1 MGVVMKQIT
10 GLAVLTA
17 ILATGC
23 ANWNHPTA
31 TQYDFQRDQAQCNQ
45 YASQASPR
53 TQTPY
58 NPYLTPMQQAQK
70 SQYEGGAN
78 LGAAFGQMGAFNN
91 CMQAKGYYK

>member
-1 MGVVMKQIT
+1 MRNFTRVVMGT
-10 GLAVLTA
+10 TVL
-17 ILATGC
+17 LSGC

-45 YASQASPR
+45 FARQSSPT

-58 NPYLTPMQQAQK
+58 NPYLTPMQQ
-70 SQYEGGAN
+70 SQQSIYQGSAN
-78 LGAAFGQMGAFNN
+78 LGAAFGQMGSFDN

>member
-1 MGVVMKQIT
+1 MKKVT
-10 GLAVLTA
+10 WLVLLTTA
-17 ILATGC
+17 LVGGC

-31 TQYDFQRDQAQCNQ
+31 TQYDFQRDRAQCNQ
-45 YASQASPR
+45 YASQASPSR
-53 TQTPY
+53 QSTY

-78 LGAAFGQMGAFNN
+78 LGAAIGQMGAFND